1 MKYNDIIEKVSAELG
16 IPEEIVKNTYIAYW
30 YFIKKSIESIPF
42 KEDLTQ
48 ENFNNFRTSINIPSL
63 GKFSCTY
70 NRYLGIKNRFKIIN
84 NIRNK
89 S

>member
-1 MKYNDIIEKVSAELG
+1 MKHEDIIDKVSIELN
-16 IPEEIVKNTYIAYW
+16 IPKEVVKKAYIAYW

-42 KEDLTQ
+42 KENITQ
-48 ENFNNFRTSINIPSL
+48 EDFNNFRTSINIPSL

-70 NRYLGIKNRFKIIN
+70 TRYLGIKNRFKIIN